1 MPTTVETRKRHKSR
15 GRTKLFALSSLIAVS
30 AFIYWEQAALLYV
43 ASTIFICVVLIL
55 VAFGNL
61 ERTEDLTEKGN

>member
-1 MPTTVETRKRHKSR
+1 MPTTVERRKRHKSR